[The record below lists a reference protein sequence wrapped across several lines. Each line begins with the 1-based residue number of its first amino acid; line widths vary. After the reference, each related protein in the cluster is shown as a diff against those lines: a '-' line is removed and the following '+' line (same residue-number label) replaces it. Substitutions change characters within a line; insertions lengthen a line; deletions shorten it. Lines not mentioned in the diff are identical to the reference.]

1 MPIDADFFI
10 VAVPLLLMTGAVAGL
25 LAGMLGVGG
34 GIVIVPVLFWLIPVF
49 GIGPAVAMHSAVATS
64 LASIVFTSIS
74 SARAH
79 YRKGVVDLVLLR
91 RWLPWIII
99 GSAAGGFL
107 ATLLNGAVLGWIFGG
122 VAFAVALL
130 MVRARAVS
138 ISESLP
144 NGHAPSALLAAS
156 IGVFSA
162 LMGIGG
168 GTLTVPVLSLF
179 SMPIHKSVGTASSFG
194 VAIALSAVGFFVW
207 GGWTAEGL
215 PPGSVGYVNLPAAL
229 LISCVSIVT
238 APLGARI
245 AHALPKLTL
254 RRVFAAFLFVTGARL
269 VF

>member
-1 MPIDADFFI
+1 MPLDFEFLV

-49 GIGPAVAMHSAVATS
+49 GIDPAIAMHCAVATS
-64 LASIVFTSIS
+64 LASIIFTSLS

-91 RWLPWIII
+91 QWLPWIII
-99 GSAAGGFL
+99 GSAAGGML
-107 ATLLNGAVLGWIFGG
+107 ATQLDGAVLGWIFGG

-130 MVRARAVS
+130 MVRARAIAVS
-138 ISESLP
+138 QSLP
-144 NGHAPSALLAAS
+144 TGRAPSALLAGG

-194 VAIALSAVGFFVW
+194 IAIALSAVGFFVW
-207 GGWTAEGL
+207 GGWSAVGL
-215 PPGSVGYVNLPAAL
+215 PPGSVGYVNVPAAI
-229 LISCVSIVT
+229 LISSVSILT
-238 APLGARI
+238 APLGAKI

-269 VF
+269 VL